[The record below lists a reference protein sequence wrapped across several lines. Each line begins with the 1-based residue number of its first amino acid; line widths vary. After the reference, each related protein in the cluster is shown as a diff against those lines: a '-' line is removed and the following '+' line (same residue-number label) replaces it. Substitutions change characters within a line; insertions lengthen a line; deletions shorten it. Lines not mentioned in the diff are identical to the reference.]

1 MSPLY
6 RTPGGLGAVSVAE
19 RNKEMNQSHASAWTP
34 DRRDYI
40 RPFIKICHFKQI
52 ISHYTHY

>member
-6 RTPGGLGAVSVAE
+6 GTHGGLGAVSVAQ
-19 RNKEMNQSHASAWTP
+19 RNKEMNQSDVTPRPP

>member
-1 MSPLY
+1 MSPLSG
-6 RTPGGLGAVSVAE
+6 THGGLAAVSVTE
-19 RNKEMNQSHASAWTP
+19 RNKEMNQSDVTP
-34 DRRDYI
+34 LRTLGRDYI